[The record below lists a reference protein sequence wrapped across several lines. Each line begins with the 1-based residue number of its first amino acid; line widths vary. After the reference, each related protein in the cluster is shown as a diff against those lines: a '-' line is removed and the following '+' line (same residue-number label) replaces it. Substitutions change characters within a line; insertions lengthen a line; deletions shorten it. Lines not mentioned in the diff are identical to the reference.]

1 MKKAKKWTIVFLSI
15 AVCFSMSAPS
25 FAVSETGETT
35 SAGSTAVAQPAN
47 SEADYRSMLKG
58 KKYEED
64 SLIVTFKEGV
74 GKTAAENVAETQDA
88 SIEDTTRVDGSL
100 TARVS
105 ISDDDT
111 MKQAMKNF
119 DRSGKVEQVQ
129 PNYKYKVK
137 GSSTDP
143 AISKQYQFTR
153 MNIDD
158 AWTEVEND
166 SDSNRGKSATT
177 VAVIDTGCD
186 VDHSDL
192 QKNLSVNTNSKG
204 TRSYVSAVDN
214 SLGGSGVSRDDSDQ
228 DEGHGTHVCGIIG
241 ADYGNGK
248 GGSGI
253 ASGHNNDLVKVI
265 PIQASAD
272 GSSFYTYD
280 LVTALKIAG
289 EKEVDVVNLSL
300 GASVRD
306 RVLEGAIKDLY
317 DKGTVIV
324 NASGN
329 DGTDD
334 ICTPGCMPEVI
345 SVNATDQYGEVPW
358 YSNYGYSNDVSA
370 PGDSI
375 YSTVVGD
382 GYATLSGT
390 SMASPCVAGVVALML
405 DVNSDLTPKQI
416 RNILRATTK
425 QQQAGK
431 SFDKDSYAYGEVD
444 AEAAVKAAKNASS
457 TYVQSLTL
465 KRNKITRI
473 NKTQPF
479 YAGDTVDVEALV
491 KPATSLAD
499 VTFTSSNTG
508 VATVDEDGEVTGVAP
523 GDATITAH
531 AGGKTAT
538 CTVTVT
544 KSVPA
549 TSLKIT
555 KKVKEVGVKDTSD
568 MIDFTL
574 LPENVTNTEIYYR
587 VVKPGTDIDAFMKK
601 VQKSG
606 GTLSVTD
613 DVKSD
618 VAWVDELG
626 QIHGKKT
633 GKATVIVSNYNG
645 KVYDSYTFTV
655 LPLVSKIKIYG
666 TTKAVAGHKKTYTAK
681 LLSSSGSTNVAHKK
695 VTWSVNDKTR
705 ATISSSG
712 VLKAKRAGTVY
723 VTAKVLRLRDASG
736 KKHYRTDVK
745 KVHIYKSSYSGKT
758 SYRLTASASGSTARL
773 KWKKVGAAK
782 KYTVYRATKKSGKYR
797 KVRTTSSRSLRVSRS
812 SRYTYYYKVRVTSS
826 SVSGIRYG
834 YSNIAKVS
842 KR

>member
-100 TARVS
+100 MARVS

-129 PNYKYKVK
+129 PNYEYKVK

-192 QKNLSVNTNSKG
+192 QDNLSVSTNSKG

-214 SLGGSGVSRDDSDQ
+214 SLGGTGVSRDDSDQ

-289 EKEVDVVNLSL
+289 EKDADVVNLSL

-317 DKGTVIV
+317 DKEIVIV

-329 DGTDD
+329 DGSDD
-334 ICTPGCMPEVI
+334 VCTPGCMPEVI
-345 SVNATDQYGEVPW
+345 SVNATDQYGEVPY

-370 PGDSI
+370 PGDNI

-416 RNILRATTK
+416 RNILCATTK
-425 QQQAGK
+425 QQQAGEG
-431 SFDKDSYAYGEVD
+431 FDESTYAYGEVD

-457 TYVQSLTL
+457 SYVQSLEV
-465 KRNKITRI
+465 KMS
-473 NKTQPF
+473 Q
-479 YAGDTVDVEALV
+479 DTVNVGDNAGVEALV

-499 VTFTSSNTG
+499 VTYTSSNTS
-508 VATVDEDGEVTGVAP
+508 VATVDEDGNVTGVAP
-523 GDATITAH
+523 GEATITAH
-531 AGGKTAT
+531 AGYRTAS

-549 TSLKIT
+549 KSLKIT

-568 MIDFTL
+568 MIDFDL
-574 LPENVTNTEIYYR
+574 QPENVTNTEIYYR
-587 VVKPGTDIDAFMKK
+587 VVKPGTDIDVFMKK

-655 LPLVSKIKIYG
+655 LPLVSKIKIHG

-745 KVHIYKSSYSGKT
+745 KVRIYSSRYSGKS
-758 SYRLTASASGSTARL
+758 SYRLTASASGSKARL

-812 SRYTYYYKVRVTSS
+812 RIHTYYYKVRVTSS

-834 YSNIAKVS
+834 YSNIVKVS